1 MGFNAGMELVL
12 MLAYDVMGTSTVHI
26 VLTNLTVN
34 TVNNLKPIL
43 NEYKWNMLRL
53 LGIICKML
61 LTETILKIQQ
71 HLIR

>member
-1 MGFNAGMELVL
+1 MGLNAGMEPVL

-26 VLTNLTVN
+26 VLTKLTVN

-53 LGIICKML
+53 FWYNL
-61 LTETILKIQQ
+61 
-71 HLIR
+71 